1 MTSICENRSF
11 IASEDDVEAFVA
23 EGDCAASSAF
33 HVSGDKAPLCPQFEA
48 AEDVAD
54 ADVLDEMLKGFEF
67 WVTPVV
73 VFADDDFD
81 DVSDD
86 NRSSA
91 VDAAPAKARYMA
103 ILPPPRMRGPTGVP
117 AIVVP
122 DQNARKIDIFGQDGA
137 A

>member
-1 MTSICENRSF
+1 MVL
-11 IASEDDVEAFVA
+11 AD
-23 EGDCAASSAF
+23 GDCAASSALQ
-33 HVSGDKAPLCPQFEA
+33 VSGDNTPLCPQFDA
-48 AEDVAD
+48 VEDAVEPG
-54 ADVLDEMLKGFEF
+54 VLDVRLKGFEF

-73 VFADDDFD
+73 GFDADDFD

-103 ILPPPRMRGPTGVP
+103 ILPPPRMRGPAGVP

-122 DQNARKIDIFGQDGA
+122 DQNARKIDIFG
-137 A
+137 